1 MKHSEFC
8 LVLQETI
15 LITMRFLTFSLALL
29 FIGLIGLSAQDVR
42 DIDVATTDDKII
54 ITYNLF
60 GKKNKDYQVDLLFK
74 KADGSEI
81 RPKALTGDIGKK
93 VQSGKGKSIVW
104 DLYKDVDELE
114 GSVEPIIS
122 VKEPIE
128 KPTANFQ
135 TASTKK
141 FNRNKRS
148 KSLKP
153 IYKIGWGRANVT
165 ANQNHL
171 DYYRKRGFETG
182 MGLRWNIAKRFFVQP
197 EALYRK
203 HSFKEDPSNL
213 NGTRYTNKLHY
224 VKSQLMFGLSPFR
237 GGLYFNAGPYA
248 SYLFAAKRK
257 VEENTGDNYT
267 VNLFDTTNPFER
279 LDYGYSL
286 GVSLDFNRG
295 NAVFGFL
302 FTDGLNNIIDQTV
315 PTAEGT
321 ANTLDLKNRSYN
333 FYISFGF

>member
-1 MKHSEFC
+1 
-8 LVLQETI
+8 
-15 LITMRFLTFSLALL
+15 MRFLTFSLALL
-29 FIGLIGLSAQDVR
+29 FIGIIGLSAQDIR
-42 DIDVATTDDKII
+42 DIDVATTNDKII

-114 GSVEPIIS
+114 GSLEPIIS

-128 KPTANFQ
+128 KPVANFQ
-135 TASTKK
+135 AASAQK
-141 FNRNKRS
+141 FNRNKRK
-148 KSLKP
+148 KSVKG
-153 IYKIGWGRANVT
+153 IYKIGWGRSNVT

-171 DYYRKRGFETG
+171 NYDRKRGFETG
-182 MGLRWNIAKRFFVQP
+182 VGLRWHPARRFYVQP

-203 HSFKEDPSNL
+203 HSFREDATISNNL
-213 NGTRYTNKLHY
+213 NKTIYTNKLHY
-224 VKSQLMFGLSPFR
+224 VKGQLIFGISPFR

-257 VEENTGDNYT
+257 VETNTDSYT
-267 VNLFDTTNPFER
+267 ENLFDTTNPFER

-286 GVSLDFNRG
+286 GVSLDANRG

-302 FTDGLNNIIDQTV
+302 FTDGLNNIINTDI
-315 PTAEGT
+315 PTTEGT
-321 ANTLDLKNRSYN
+321 TNTLNLKNRSYN
-333 FYISFGF
+333 FYVSFGF